1 MDYVPASPAGAGR
14 RLTPI
19 NSINPGRTSDPD
31 DGPVALK
38 ILVTGGFG
46 VGKST
51 LVGVLSE
58 IPPLSTEERMTE
70 LSVGIDDATSVGG
83 KETTTVAMDFGRLT
97 LDDQLVLFLFGTP
110 GQDRFWFMW
119 DELARGAVG
128 GVVLVD
134 LRRIDDCFAAID
146 FFEDRQ
152 MPFAVAV
159 NHFPGTPVVD
169 DAVLRDLLALS
180 PDRPL
185 VRMKATDPRS
195 SLNALIAVAEH
206 AVAVSAAAQ

>member
-1 MDYVPASPAGAGR
+1 
-14 RLTPI
+14 
-19 NSINPGRTSDPD
+19 
-31 DGPVALK
+31 
-38 ILVTGGFG
+38 
-46 VGKST
+46 
-51 LVGVLSE
+51 
-58 IPPLSTEERMTE
+58 MTE

-97 LDDQLVLFLFGTP
+97 VDDHLVLFLFGTP